1 VQLDDSELDRIVA
14 GVPPLQAEDKPIDL
28 TDPKQA
34 LAADPAHL
42 RVLSDEDKALLRFNI
57 TTFRRDLR
65 PRFSQKQ
72 RWAFNADAT
81 SIPFRDDSTNGGPS
95 TYHVT
100 RSETATGTRV
110 HLSGAA
116 KDRWYVIVKGVGFSG
131 VARGVRSYISAVSG
145 VPHAFGSKAPS
156 KAEAESMWLEYHA
169 TGQTQVLDAPKN
181 PQPPVPSTVPAA
193 NTAPVR
199 RARTAPTHVL
209 DLESDD
215 DSIVSSEGL
224 SAMEIASREIYHCRV
239 PSSRSVPIDLTCEVP
254 DSEMEDESM

>member
-1 VQLDDSELDRIVA
+1 MVA

-28 TDPKQA
+28 TDPEQA

-57 TTFRRDLR
+57 TAFRRDLR
-65 PRFSQKQ
+65 RQFSQKQ

-81 SIPFRDDSTNGGPS
+81 TIPFRNDSSDGGPS
-95 TYHVT
+95 IYHVT

-116 KDRWYVIVKGVGFSG
+116 KDQWYVIVKGVGFTG
-131 VARGVRSYISAVSG
+131 VARGVRSYVAAVSG

-169 TGQTQVLDAPKN
+169 TGQTQVLNAPRT
-181 PQPPVPSTVPAA
+181 PRPPIPSTVPAA
-193 NTAPVR
+193 NTAPARRVR
-199 RARTAPTHVL
+199 SAPTHVL
-209 DLESDD
+209 ELESDD
-215 DSIVSSEGL
+215 DSIVSAEGP
-224 SAMEIASREIYHCRV
+224 SAMTIASQEVYHCRV
-239 PSSRSVPIDLTCEVP
+239 PSSRSGSIDLTCEVP